1 MTIKEYHRRLSDA
14 LQAAANPVVAADA
27 KKYMKNKS
35 DFFGVS
41 SPKRKEILTAFL
53 KENHFPAIHDIELF
67 ALMCWDSSQRE
78 MQYCCMEILYR
89 MRKNLTPAHVP
100 LFENMIQTKGW
111 WDTVDF
117 IAPSLAGF
125 ILKNNPELIDETIS
139 RWQHHDNMW
148 MRRSAILHQLKYK
161 TDTDQKRL
169 FSICKA
175 LAHEK
180 DFFIRKAIGWALRE
194 YSKVNTDAVRS
205 FVATTE
211 LSGLS
216 QREALKRI
224 WFAWHDFVDYKNNFF

>member
-1 MTIKEYHRRLSDA
+1 MNIKEYHQRLADA
-14 LQAAANPVVAADA
+14 LQASANPVVAAGA
-27 KKYMKNKS
+27 KKYMKDQS
-35 DFFGVS
+35 DFFGVK
-41 SPKRKEILTAFL
+41 SPKRKEILTIFL
-53 KENHFPAIHDIELF
+53 KENSFPSMEDIEAF
-67 ALMCWDSSQRE
+67 ALLCWDSPQRE
-78 MQYCCMEILYR
+78 MQYCCMEIMYR
-89 MRKNLTPAHVP
+89 MRKKLTPAHLP
-100 LFENMIQTKGW
+100 LFEKLIQTKGW

-139 RWQHHDNMW
+139 RWQHHENLW

-180 DFFIRKAIGWALRE
+180 EFFIRKAIGWALRE
-194 YSKVNTDAVRS
+194 YSKVNPDAVRK
-205 FVATTE
+205 FVASTQ

-224 WFAWHDFVDYKNNFF
+224 GR